1 MVRRMSD
8 SYSRRR
14 NISSATIETIRVAT
28 GAPVIQVKAGP
39 KRSTSSSHRYQ
50 IKTDPNGQI
59 WLRWNKQF
67 ERISVVDK
75 FDIVQGKTVI
85 LGITAEGIGLVI
97 ATPNGER
104 YSMIHCSRMQT
115 IQAEITLLEQTMQRL

>member
-1 MVRRMSD
+1 M
-8 SYSRRR
+8 
-14 NISSATIETIRVAT
+14 
-28 GAPVIQVKAGP
+28 
-39 KRSTSSSHRYQ
+39 

-67 ERISVVDK
+67 ERISVVDE

-85 LGITAEGIGLVI
+85 LGITAEGIGSVI

-104 YSMIHCSRMQT
+104 YSMI
-115 IQAEITLLEQTMQRL
+115 LLQ

>member
-1 MVRRMSD
+1 MPLIVTVGGETYPSM
-8 SYSRRR
+8 
-14 NISSATIETIRVAT
+14 TIETIRVAT
-28 GAPVIQVKAGP
+28 GAPSYQVKAGP
-39 KRSTSSSHRYQ
+39 SGVQAVPVPFIQTKQ
-50 IKTDPNGQI
+50 IPNGQI

-85 LGITAEGIGLVI
+85 LGITAEGIGSVI

-104 YSMIHCSRMQT
+104 YP
-115 IQAEITLLEQTMQRL
+115 A